1 MGTTLDKET
10 PSARALSTKGE
21 TLGLSE
27 EEEGHDKELLEVGWL
42 KWIAKT
48 SHLGGIVGGILL
60 TIAALMVFYEI
71 CMRFFFGSPSTW
83 VTEIS
88 TYLIVAAT
96 LISLAYVAKE
106 NAHIRVDFITAMLSP
121 RANQILEITNSL
133 FALVFLLLLSWEGI
147 KLAVDAYIVG
157 EMTATIIR
165 APRFILL
172 GLVPLGSILF
182 TLQYLRTT
190 ARLFKTVFQSK
201 VERHWRSDAVGI
213 IISGIFIILVLIGS
227 LWIKKSPPL
236 GATILFFS
244 FLLCGTPVA
253 IALAL
258 YGMFGFLFF
267 FGSSAMMSQLAL
279 VSYGTLDSNIMAA
292 VPLFIL
298 TGSIVL
304 NGKIGPKLFSF
315 ASVWLKH
322 FPGGLGIASVVFCGI
337 FAAITGSSV
346 ATAATVSVV
355 ALPEM
360 LSRGYD
366 RKFVI
371 GLLAAG
377 GTLGIL
383 FPPSLAMMIY
393 GAMTDE
399 SIGKLFMAGV
409 FPGLILSGM
418 FILYI
423 ILLDKFGKNRLPRSD
438 RASLRERVK
447 VTWSAT
453 GGLVIPIIVIGGI
466 YSGIF
471 TPTEAAAVAVTYSL
485 CACAF
490 YKTINRQVFMKMILG
505 GIKTSSMVLF
515 IVVGANICGQLT
527 AMTQIAQNSIEYIL
541 SFNLPPWLIIICIN
555 IFLIILGAPLEAISI
570 LVITLPMLYPLI
582 VKLGFDPLWFAVI
595 MVINME
601 LALISPPEGINL
613 FILQSVAKS
622 NAAEVSKAVVPFL
635 IIIAIFLI
643 LISFFPSIATWLPGM
658 VKF

>member
-1 MGTTLDKET
+1 MDTTLDKET
-10 PSARALSTKGE
+10 PSARDLSTKGE

-27 EEEGHDKELLEVGWL
+27 EEEDHNKELLEVGWL
-42 KWIAKT
+42 KWIDKT
-48 SHLGGIVGGILL
+48 SHFFGIVGGILL
-60 TIAALMVFYEI
+60 VIAALMVFYEV

-88 TYLIVAAT
+88 IYLIVAAT
-96 LISLAYVAKE
+96 LVSLAYVAKE

-133 FALVFLLLLSWEGI
+133 FALFFLLFLSWEGI
-147 KLAVDAYIVG
+147 KLTVDAYIVG
-157 EMTATIIR
+157 EVTATIIR

-172 GLVPLGSILF
+172 GLIPLGSIIF
-182 TLQYLRTT
+182 ILQYLRTT
-190 ARLFKTVFQSK
+190 AILFKTVFRSK

-213 IISGIFIILVLIGS
+213 IISGILIILVLIGS
-227 LWIKKSPPL
+227 LWIKNSPVL
-236 GATILFFS
+236 GSTILFFS

-258 YGMFGFLFF
+258 FGMFGFLFF

-279 VSYGTLDSNIMAA
+279 ISYGTLDSNIMAA

-304 NGKIGPKLFSF
+304 NGKIGPILFSF
-315 ASVWLKH
+315 ASVWLRH

-366 RKFVI
+366 RKFAI

-393 GAMTDE
+393 GAMTEE

-438 RASLRERVK
+438 RASLREKAK
-447 VTWSAT
+447 VTWSAA
-453 GGLVIPIIVIGGI
+453 G
-466 YSGIF
+466 
-471 TPTEAAAVAVTYSL
+471 VA
-485 CACAF
+485 
-490 YKTINRQVFMKMILG
+490 
-505 GIKTSSMVLF
+505 
-515 IVVGANICGQLT
+515 
-527 AMTQIAQNSIEYIL
+527 
-541 SFNLPPWLIIICIN
+541 
-555 IFLIILGAPLEAISI
+555 
-570 LVITLPMLYPLI
+570 
-582 VKLGFDPLWFAVI
+582 
-595 MVINME
+595 
-601 LALISPPEGINL
+601 
-613 FILQSVAKS
+613 
-622 NAAEVSKAVVPFL
+622 
-635 IIIAIFLI
+635 
-643 LISFFPSIATWLPGM
+643 
-658 VKF
+658 